1 MFDDAALVVDF
12 LNTVDIDEDV
22 DLLSNDPE
30 YRSWAEAHGLPV
42 TRRKAARGLR
52 DALRDLL
59 VGEPAEL
66 PRIPLLVALDADG
79 TPHVAVEDVV
89 TGVLAAVLALVERGE
104 WTRIKLC
111 PNSVCL
117 EAFYD
122 RSKNRSRA
130 WCDMAGC
137 GSTMKARAYR
147 ARRRGGS
154 SSATTTSGVLRTLVQ
169 PSVT

>member
-1 MFDDAALVVDF
+1 MRHQPTIYTGDVPVPDDAALVVDF

-30 YRSWAEAHGLPV
+30 YRSWALAHCLPA
-42 TRRKAARGLR
+42 TRRKAAGNLR
-52 DALRDLL
+52 DALRAVL
-59 VGEPAEL
+59 VGEAAEL
-66 PRIPLLVALDADG
+66 PRVPLFVAVDADG
-79 TPHVAVEDVV
+79 TPYAEVDDVV
-89 TGVLAAVLALVERGE
+89 TAVLAAVLALVERDE
-104 WTRIKLC
+104 WARIKLC
-111 PNSVCL
+111 PNPVCL

-147 ARRRGGS
+147 SRRRG
-154 SSATTTSGVLRTLVQ
+154 R
-169 PSVT
+169 